1 LSAVDPRWYE
11 TFFETDEWLAVAAS
25 LDPERTETET
35 AFVAAQLPA
44 GARVLDV
51 ACGTGLIS
59 IPLARRGFHVSGL
72 DVSERVLE
80 VARAEAPELD
90 FRRGDMRELPWED
103 ESFDAVINLWTAFGF
118 FETRAD
124 DEHVLSEAARVLV
137 PGGLFVLDT
146 VNQTALL
153 RGFRPQGWK
162 ELPDG
167 LLMLEERTYDVVT
180 GRAQARWLFA
190 GAAGRRTI
198 EFDHRVYTCPE
209 YVDLLRGADLEPLRF
224 FGDMEGGELTADSW
238 RLIIVAERQARPRS
252 AS

>member
-51 ACGTGLIS
+51 ACGTGRIS

-103 ESFDAVINLWTAFGF
+103 ESFDAVINL
-118 FETRAD
+118 
-124 DEHVLSEAARVLV
+124 
-137 PGGLFVLDT
+137 
-146 VNQTALL
+146 
-153 RGFRPQGWK
+153 
-162 ELPDG
+162 
-167 LLMLEERTYDVVT
+167 
-180 GRAQARWLFA
+180 
-190 GAAGRRTI
+190 
-198 EFDHRVYTCPE
+198 
-209 YVDLLRGADLEPLRF
+209 
-224 FGDMEGGELTADSW
+224 
-238 RLIIVAERQARPRS
+238 
-252 AS
+252 